1 MNIETLITQL
11 NHSNGYIREKTLR
24 QLQTC
29 FEPVLFPHLIER
41 LSDYVEINRILAYE
55 HFKLWRMQPNF
66 TMLFLKYFSEI
77 SAIQHRIRYV
87 DELDSLLFDQ
97 VIQNLD
103 EIKPLI
109 LKQTGPLSRALY
121 RSLKDQQKMELAQH
135 AVDPVIRREWINYTL
150 QQDMHFIENEFI
162 HTKYLDVKKAI
173 LQFLITK
180 EYYHSFIF
188 IEALKIANFA
198 ILDLSTFALKKQ
210 NFDFDHYIDQL
221 ISSPKLKLY
230 LIILLKYNE
239 TTFFE
244 ALEEISD
251 KNLVFSLL
259 LKALRF
265 NYITRSS
272 AVSFL
277 QKSHF
282 RYEYNSL
289 KKIISTINIQGL
301 QTIYSL
307 CDDDAITIKM
317 RLEIYNHLS
326 TQEKIAWLCEVYKY
340 CQTTDDHHLLYK
352 KLNEVF
358 SNKGFVWKHQITQQ
372 EFNTLEKI
380 FNQYRLEKTNLSSFT
395 II

>member
-1 MNIETLITQL
+1 MNIQTLITQL
-11 NHSNGYIREKTLR
+11 NHSNGYIRERTLR

-29 FEPVLFPHLIER
+29 FEPALFPHLIER

-55 HFKLWRMQPNF
+55 HFKLWRIQPNF
-66 TMLFLKYFSEI
+66 TTLFLKYFSEI

-109 LKQTGPLSRALY
+109 LKQTGHLSRALY
-121 RSLKDQQKMELAQH
+121 RSLKDQQKIELAEH
-135 AVDPVIRREWINYTL
+135 AIDPVIRRDWINYTL

-162 HTKYLDVKKAI
+162 NTKYIDVKKAI

-180 EYYHSFIF
+180 EDYHSFIF
-188 IEALKIANFA
+188 VEALKIPNFA

-210 NFDFDHYIDQL
+210 NFDFDHYISQL
-221 ISSPKLKLY
+221 GSSPKLKLY

-239 TTFFE
+239 TVFFE
-244 ALEEISD
+244 ALEEIRD

-277 QKSHF
+277 KKCHF
-282 RYEYNSL
+282 KYQYNSL
-289 KKIISTINIQGL
+289 KK
-301 QTIYSL
+301 
-307 CDDDAITIKM
+307 
-317 RLEIYNHLS
+317 
-326 TQEKIAWLCEVYKY
+326 
-340 CQTTDDHHLLYK
+340 LLAP
-352 KLNEVF
+352 
-358 SNKGFVWKHQITQQ
+358 
-372 EFNTLEKI
+372 
-380 FNQYRLEKTNLSSFT
+380 
-395 II
+395 